1 MRSIIQ
7 QQKLGIIGMTKA
19 LAKEVGPSNI
29 RVNVIAPGIIETD
42 MNKELSSEELK
53 EIENEI
59 PLSRMGK
66 PNDIANC
73 VKAIIDNEYITGQ
86 VITVDRWLDNVK
98 REAL

>member
-1 MRSIIQ
+1 
-7 QQKLGIIGMTKA
+7 
-19 LAKEVGPSNI
+19 
-29 RVNVIAPGIIETD
+29 

>member
-98 REAL
+98 RETL